1 MPKKGKKSGAADEPD
16 RPEWW
21 ESGPHPR
28 GGRSGPLL
36 DEDGEESG
44 IARLYQ
50 EDEEEDPF
58 TRYPEAAADVVRRR
72 PRQPVDVNLAGLYR
86 DADERPSLLDDEAI
100 DDVLGGLFSEEEMDI
115 EDVVGD
121 DNGDDDNEG
130 DDEEDATAEVGAA
143 AQIPDDAVESEEVV
157 ASTSYTIVRREAT
170 LSLRDAGVQ
179 TSRGVSSLQKTINN
193 KGKKNKRRRAK
204 KRKAKPEESV
214 AEAEAPAVAAT
225 PAVIEPAPSTSMPPA
240 KRLKPAQIDARSRL
254 NL

>member
-1 MPKKGKKSGAADEPD
+1 MPKKGKKSGAADKPD

-28 GGRSGPLL
+28 GGRGGPLL

-58 TRYPEAAADVVRRR
+58 VRFPEAAADVVRRR

-86 DADERPSLLDDEAI
+86 DADERPSLLDDDAI
-100 DDVLGGLFSEEEMDI
+100 DDVLGGLFQEEEMDI

-121 DNGDDDNEG
+121 DNGDDGDEG
-130 DDEEDATAEVGAA
+130 DDEEDATAEVGAS
-143 AQIPDDAVESEEVV
+143 AQTADEAVESEEVV

-170 LSLRDAGVQ
+170 ISLRDAGVQ
-179 TSRGVSSLQKTINN
+179 TSRGVSSLQKTLNN

-204 KRKAKPEESV
+204 KRLRKAVLS
-214 AEAEAPAVAAT
+214 
-225 PAVIEPAPSTSMPPA
+225 A
-240 KRLKPAQIDARSRL
+240 KDVDTLP
-254 NL
+254 